1 MKRILCAIL
10 AALML
15 LSVAA
20 CGAQTADPKTAT
32 PFDRAQAWL
41 DEQIKNNTL
50 FSFTFDGKPYAE
62 HIGQWKKTVE
72 SEENTRTVT
81 YTNGDVTA
89 WTEITIYPEFAAME
103 WTNYFKNNGSGKS
116 PVISE
121 IRSANTSFVI
131 ENPVLTTAE
140 GSDAQAI
147 DFQPITVDLTNPET
161 TKYKMGTIGGRSSQG
176 AWPYFDI
183 SNGEYGIV
191 GAIGWTGDWNA
202 NFTNNEG
209 VIAFD
214 AGMQNTNIA
223 LNAGEDMRTPMT
235 MLQFFDGDQDA
246 GHNALRQLILN
257 HYTPSDES
265 GEPIDRA
272 MVFVGISNMAG
283 HGEEAILSF
292 AKNSRDLT
300 YECLWI
306 DAGWY
311 GDISGD
317 TLTSGWSQ
325 QVGNW
330 YFIPDVYPNGNVQ
343 KLGDYLRSNDRGFLL
358 WFEPERAMPG
368 TKLTVEHPEWFIKP
382 SNGTGFYLLNLAM
395 DEVCDYMIDWIGSMI
410 QENHLTWYRQDFNCN
425 PSERWR
431 SADKEQGADRVGIT
445 EIKYITN
452 EYRYLDSLIEM
463 NPGLLIDNCASGGR
477 RLDLEM
483 MRRSVP
489 LWNSDYGCSP
499 EKEKSTPDE
508 LRSLGY
514 NLSWWL
520 PIHAGD
526 WPNFNCGSTTY
537 AFKSNLFAGVQINS
551 SMIERSDIQDF
562 MDEYFYCRELMD
574 ADFYP
579 IACSKDEG
587 MNYDDACY
595 EFYDAEQGKGYI
607 AAYRPR
613 QCDTTEASYRLKG
626 LDASA
631 TYKLTVTET
640 GDSIT
645 LTGEELM
652 TGGVKVKYPRS
663 EFALIIHLDKI

>member
-1 MKRILCAIL
+1 
-10 AALML
+10 ML

-20 CGAQTADPKTAT
+20 CGTQTVDPKTVT
-32 PFDRAQAWL
+32 PVDRARAWI

-62 HIGQWKKTVE
+62 HIGSWEKSVE
-72 SEENTRTVT
+72 SGEESWTVT
-81 YTNGDVTA
+81 YKNGDVTA
-89 WTEITIYPEFAAME
+89 WSEIILYPEFAALE

-121 IRSANTSFVI
+121 IRSADTSFAV

-140 GSDAQAI
+140 GSAPAAI
-147 DFQPITVDLTNPET
+147 DFQPITVDLTKPDQNT
-161 TKYKMGTIGGRSSQG
+161 FSMKTNGGRSSQG

-183 SNGEYGIV
+183 CNGEYGII
-191 GAIGWTGDWNA
+191 GGIGWTGDWNA

-209 VIAFD
+209 VISFD
-214 AGMQNTNIA
+214 AGMQKTNIA

-235 MLQFFDGDQDA
+235 MIQFFDGDQYA
-246 GHNALRQLILN
+246 GHNALRQLVLS

-265 GEPIDRA
+265 GEPIDHA
-272 MVFVGISNMAG
+272 LCFVGVSNMAG
-283 HGEEAILSF
+283 QGEEAILQY
-292 AKNSRDLT
+292 AKSTAHLE

-311 GDISGD
+311 GDESGA
-317 TLTSGWSQ
+317 TLSGNWSK

-343 KLGDYLRSNDRGFLL
+343 KLGEYLKSLDRGFLL

-368 TKLTVEHPEWFIKP
+368 TKLVTEHPEWFIKP
-382 SNGTGFYLLNLAM
+382 SQGDGFYLLNLSL
-395 DEVCDYMIDWIGSMI
+395 DEVCDYMIDWIGSTI

-425 PSERWR
+425 PAERWR
-431 SADKEQGADRVGIT
+431 SADNDLGEDRIGIT
-445 EIKYITN
+445 EIKYVTN
-452 EYRYLDSLIEM
+452 EYRYLDGLIEK
-463 NPGLLIDNCASGGR
+463 NPGLLIDNCASGGK

-483 MRRSVP
+483 MKRSVP
-489 LWNSDYGCSP
+489 LWNSDYGCST

-508 LRSLGY
+508 LRALGY

-520 PIHAGD
+520 PIHAGS
-526 WPNFNCGSTTY
+526 WPEFNSNDQAY
-537 AFKSNLFAGVQINS
+537 AFRSAMFSGVQIGTGRIANLQKL
-551 SMIERSDIQDF
+551 IP
-562 MDEYFYCRELMD
+562 EYYYCRELMD

-587 MNYDDACY
+587 MNFDDACY
-595 EFYDAEQGKGYI
+595 EFYDAEQGKGFI
-607 AAYRPR
+607 TAFRPK

-626 LDASA
+626 LDANA
-631 TYKLTVTET
+631 TYKLTVTDS
-640 GDSIT
+640 GDEIT

-652 TGGVKVKYPRS
+652 TGGLKIKYPRA
-663 EFALIIHLDKI
+663 EFSLLIYLDKM